1 MAMEF
6 ELNREEKMI
15 QKAIRDFVA
24 GSLAYDVVREL
35 DGTGTFP
42 EKMLTALSE
51 LGFTG
56 LSVPEEFGG
65 EGVNLLGACIV
76 TEELARR
83 YPSLAACYS
92 NAVFAAAPIINAFGR
107 DDQKKR
113 FLPGIA
119 RGEIRISPALDE
131 AYHHM
136 DNISTR
142 AEADP
147 GGFIISGEKTM
158 VAMGDAADYFLVA
171 AKRDDGDGLT
181 LFFVDATATGITRSK
196 VATLGLWGEGSVNLV
211 FDRVRVES
219 RAILGNIDQIDQKE
233 RGKEIVEALHNFQLL
248 GIGSQAVGIA
258 QGAFD
263 LALSHAKSR
272 VQFDQVIGKFT
283 AIQEKLTDLSCD
295 IKGSRLLVYNALLA
309 AAAGRKFTSQIAM
322 AKITAAR
329 TAVQASMEGLQLFGG
344 YGYSME
350 YDIQRYVRDAA
361 GTLSAGIDNDLLSQ
375 KLAESMGL

>member
-1 MAMEF
+1 MEF

-83 YPSLAACYS
+83 YPALAACYS
-92 NAVFAAAPIINAFGR
+92 NAVFAAAPVINAFGR

-119 RGEIRISPALDE
+119 KGEIRISPALDE

-147 GGFIISGEKTM
+147 EGFIISGEKTM

-233 RGKEIVEALHNFQLL
+233 RGKEIVEALQNFQLL

>member
-119 RGEIRISPALDE
+119 KGEIRISPALDE
-131 AYHHM
+131 AYYHM

-233 RGKEIVEALHNFQLL
+233 RGKEIVEALQNFQLL

-263 LALSHAKSR
+263 LALYHAKIR